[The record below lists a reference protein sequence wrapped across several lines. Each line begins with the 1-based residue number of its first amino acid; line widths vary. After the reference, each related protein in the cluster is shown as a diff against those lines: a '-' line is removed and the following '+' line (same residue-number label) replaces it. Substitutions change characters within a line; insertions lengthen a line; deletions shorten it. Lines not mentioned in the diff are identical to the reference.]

1 MDTKD
6 PRFVNAYNDL
16 VGAFFRFINVVNPAP
31 TKEDQIRLICNSMTT
46 LIDMI
51 KDGCGESFG
60 VQSDSSVYEPTQ
72 YHAYAPAEASSV
84 HEKPSQSIR
93 VNNVV
98 SEPTYPE
105 KRYAKEP
112 TFTADEVYK
121 FLPKQFKKEDA
132 WEDLDE
138 IDAEEF
144 MFIVE
149 FDNSEGKGQ
158 FYLNE
163 NKKANLNP
171 VFEGSME
178 SSVVKVEGNPK
189 SGSVTIKSKGKIEKV
204 NGGWEIISPLVITE
218 K

>member
-1 MDTKD
+1 MDTRD

-31 TKEDQIRLICNSMTT
+31 TKEDQIRLICSSMTT
-46 LIDMI
+46 LVDMI
-51 KDGCGESFG
+51 KGCGDNLNC
-60 VQSDSSVYEPTQ
+60 QSDSNSYEQSQNHVYTPPEE
-72 YHAYAPAEASSV
+72 HVV
-84 HEKPSQSIR
+84 HEKTSEAVT
-93 VNNVV
+93 VNNIV
-98 SEPTYPE
+98 SEPVYPE

-121 FLPKQFKKEDA
+121 FLPKQFKKEDV
-132 WEDLDE
+132 WENMDA

-149 FDNSEGKGQ
+149 FDNSEGRGHY
-158 FYLNE
+158 YLNE
-163 NKKANLNP
+163 DKKANLKP
-171 VFEGSME
+171 IFEGSVE
-178 SSVVKVEGNPK
+178 SSVVKMEGNPK
-189 SGSVTIKSKGKIEKV
+189 SGSVAVKSKGKIEKV